1 MPWGQMPWGRSG
13 EEPMARV
20 LVIDDE
26 PDVLL
31 LCRVNLQHVGHDVYE
46 ASDGEQGL
54 SLAVTELPDA
64 VVLDLRDVERGE
76 GGVHRL
82 GEDLL
87 VDGTDRLAAL
97 RADDR
102 TRDVP
107 VLVLTAKAQRE
118 DRVRCWEQGASEYM
132 TKPFSPATLATTL
145 AHLMAMSPNQ
155 RDDRRT
161 EVLRKLR
168 DETPAWR

>member
-1 MPWGQMPWGRSG
+1 MTEVVQMPWGQMPWGRSG

-46 ASDGEQGL
+46 ASDGERGL

-64 VVLDLRDVERGE
+64 VVLDLMLPLMDGYDV
-76 GGVHRL
+76 
-82 GEDLL
+82 
-87 VDGTDRLAAL
+87 LAAL